1 MSLIDEAAS
10 VDAFKDVPVIDLSH
24 IFSDDPSFRKG
35 LVSQIRDACIRVG
48 FFYGNLSNLTVSNVV
63 RHGLTELWRSLVSNH
78 GIPEEVIAYVLAG
91 AKQFFALPLE
101 TKMEIENKKQPNF
114 KGYSPL
120 LSGNNDPYGAG
131 DLQEGFEFGWEALD
145 DQKGVQ
151 DESISGAMTGANV
164 WPSEAAVTGFRNAAL
179 TYYHAATKLGKALFP
194 LFAEAL
200 DQRPDFFHDKTQ
212 HSAALM
218 KFLYY
223 PPQLGPVDDRVI
235 GIGAHTDWECFTI
248 LWQEPG
254 IQALQV
260 LNSEKQWIDAPPMSG
275 TLVINLG
282 DEFARITNGIFKST
296 VHRAINRNGVERYS
310 IPLFFGVDYNTK
322 LEPMPSCVSTDRP
335 FEHEVITAGEY
346 IKSRLAAT
354 YNHK

>member
-1 MSLIDEAAS
+1 MSPIDEAAS
-10 VDAFKDVPVIDLSH
+10 VDAFKDVPVIDLAH

-48 FFYGNLSNLTVSNVV
+48 FFY
-63 RHGLTELWRSLVSNH
+63 VSNH
-78 GIPEEVIAYVLAG
+78 GIPEEVIADALAG

-114 KGYSPL
+114 KGYCPL

-131 DLQEGFEFGWEALD
+131 DLQEGFQFGWEALD
-145 DQKGVQ
+145 NKGVQ

-164 WPSEAAVTGFRNAAL
+164 WPSEATVTGFRNAAL

-200 DQRPDFFHDKTQ
+200 DQRPDFFHDKVRRFSSQ
-212 HSAALM
+212 SESLLKLVLSADTAFSGFDEAPL
-218 KFLYY
+218 LS
-223 PPQLGPVDDRVI
+223 PPVRASRWQGYWDRCSY
-235 GIGAHTDWECFTI
+235 GCFTI

-260 LNSEKQWIDAPPMSG
+260 LNSEKQWINAPPMSG
-275 TLVINLG
+275 TLVI
-282 DEFARITNGIFKST
+282 K
-296 VHRAINRNGVERYS
+296 
-310 IPLFFGVDYNTK
+310 
-322 LEPMPSCVSTDRP
+322 
-335 FEHEVITAGEY
+335 
-346 IKSRLAAT
+346 
-354 YNHK
+354 